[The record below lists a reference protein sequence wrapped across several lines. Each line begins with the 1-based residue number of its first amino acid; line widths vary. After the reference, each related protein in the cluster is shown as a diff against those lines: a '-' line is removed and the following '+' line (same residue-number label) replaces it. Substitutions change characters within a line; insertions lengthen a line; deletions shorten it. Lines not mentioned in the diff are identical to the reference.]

1 LAFLLFFIDGLGLN
15 NNSKTNPIMQNN
27 FPRLKEIITGKGTGS
42 LMITDPS
49 LDCPGL
55 PQSATGQTALL
66 TGENP
71 ISLVGGH
78 RSGFP
83 GPTLIS
89 LIKEKSLLK
98 KVQEKG
104 YKSTFVNAYT
114 REFTWENVRRASV
127 TTYTVLAAGQN
138 FRTLEALR
146 NKKAVY
152 QEFTNKQLRER
163 GYDVPLWSPE
173 EAGEVLLNVAS
184 ENDFSIFEFFQT
196 DIAGHRNDPSFT
208 RIILGNLEE
217 FLESIIEKIPEKLT
231 LIITSDHGN
240 IEDFS
245 THLHTKNPVPAYV
258 MGKNSHLF
266 REVKGITDIAPIII
280 KGLP

>member
-1 LAFLLFFIDGLGLN
+1 MSFLLFFIDGLGLN
-15 NNSKTNPIMQNN
+15 HDSKTNPIIQKE
-27 FPRLKEIITGKGTGS
+27 FPRLKEIITGKGTGYLLKTDAS
-42 LMITDPS
+42 LG
-49 LDCPGL
+49 CPGL

-71 ISLVGGH
+71 IPLVGGH

-98 KVQEKG
+98 KVKEKG
-104 YKSTFVNAYT
+104 YKSTFANAYT

-138 FRTLEALR
+138 FRTLEDLR

-163 GYDVPLWSPE
+163 GYDVPLWSPK

-184 ENDFSIFEFFQT
+184 ENELSIFEFFQT
-196 DIAGHRNDPSFT
+196 DIAGHRNDPEFT
-208 RIILGNLEE
+208 RIVLQNLEK
-217 FLESIIEKIPEKLT
+217 FLDSLITKLPEGST

-240 IEDFS
+240 IEDNS
-245 THLHTKNPVPAYV
+245 THLHTENPVPTYV
-258 MGKNSHLF
+258 LGKNGALF
-266 REVKGITDIAPIII
+266 RGVREITDIAPIII
-280 KGLP
+280 SGLD